1 MPRIVSFLP
10 SASEMVCALGLEDS
24 LVGVTHECDYPD
36 LVKSKTIVVRNVL
49 PLETMTQREIDQA
62 VAQRIREGQ
71 SLYQI
76 DEKLLASL
84 APDLILTQNLCQV
97 CAPSGNEVS
106 QVLKALPHQPEILWM
121 TPQSL
126 SEIFDN
132 LRDLGAAVAQTE
144 KAETLIADRRA
155 RLEKLKSKT
164 ARLENRPRVFCM
176 EWLDPVYACGH
187 WVPEMV
193 KIAGGT
199 DEIGSDGG
207 ESVRVSGEQL
217 AEWAPEVLVLMPC
230 GFNLQ
235 QTMKQV
241 WQHFGPYSS
250 FAAENSAAFYNLPAV
265 RQGRVYAVDA
275 NSYFARPGPRVVEGT
290 ELLAHL
296 FHPEHF
302 SWDGPVDA
310 FRKVDLDLLRGIFAE
325 GRDYY
330 SENGAVV
337 FTENYLQRRG
347 YCCGSGCRHCPY

>member
-10 SASEMVCALGLEDS
+10 SATEMVFALGLEDA
-24 LVGVTHECDYPD
+24 LVGVTHECDYPE
-36 LVKSKTIVVRNVL
+36 LVKRKPVVVRNVL
-49 PLETMTQREIDQA
+49 PVETMTQSEIDRA
-62 VAQRIREGQ
+62 VAQRLRKGQ

-76 DEKLLASL
+76 DEELLASL

-106 QVLKALPHQPEILWM
+106 QVLKALPNKPEILWM

-126 SEIFDN
+126 EEIFDN
-132 LRDLGAAVAQTE
+132 LRDLGELVGQTK
-144 KAETLIADRRA
+144 KAETLIAESQA
-155 RLEKLKSKT
+155 RLEKLKSET
-164 ARLENRPRVFCM
+164 SGLSHPRVFCM

-193 KIAGGT
+193 TIAGGA
-199 DEIGSDGG
+199 DEVGSDGG
-207 ESVRVSGEQL
+207 ESVRISWERL
-217 AEWAPEVLVLMPC
+217 AEWAPEVLVMMPC

-250 FAAENSAAFYNLPAV
+250 FAPEQRSAFFDLPAV
-265 RQGRVYAVDA
+265 RNDRVYAVDA

-296 FHPEHF
+296 IHPEDF
-302 SWDGPVDA
+302 PWQGPDDA
-310 FRKVDLDLLRGIFAE
+310 YMKVDLDLLRGSLAE
-325 GRDYY
+325 GPDYY
-330 SENGAVV
+330 RDGYAVV
-337 FTENYLQRRG
+337 FTASYLQRRG